1 MSTRLLLAIDE
12 QWPTRPD
19 CPWVLLGDDGQPV
32 SEGHSEPRH
41 WPAAAECEVVLTGPQ
56 CLWLE
61 VPLPRGARRDLPR
74 LLAYALEDRLLKD
87 PDTQHLTLSHRR
99 PADDGERDLA
109 GVLVVAR
116 DRLRQLIAQ
125 LTAIGRP
132 PRRVLAEMQTA
143 PAGGEVWQLSLSAS
157 GAILRSSPNAGLAV
171 DGDILA
177 PLLSQQAAT
186 ARAANLAPTRIDV
199 RLTPGL
205 AAPDLAALQAE
216 TAIPM
221 QVAVPYLWWQ
231 GADRKATNLLQGE
244 FAFRDNGSAWLL
256 KLRPALALGGG
267 ALAVWLLA
275 NVGEVVWMKHRLG
288 QIGERIERIYRS
300 SFPNAPVVA
309 PAAQMRQQL
318 NLERARHGLLR
329 DDDALSL
336 LAQATE
342 ALGTDAVDGVAA
354 LRFEEGRL
362 DLTLAG
368 PAAARA
374 EAVVGLLAS
383 RGLLANLRQDG
394 STTHLLLRRENLQ

>member
-143 PAGGEVWQLSLSAS
+143 PAGGEVWLVEAAGHAWS
-157 GAILRSSPNAGLAV
+157 GG
-171 DGDILA
+171 
-177 PLLSQQAAT
+177 QAA
-186 ARAANLAPTRIDV
+186 
-199 RLTPGL
+199 
-205 AAPDLAALQAE
+205 
-216 TAIPM
+216 
-221 QVAVPYLWWQ
+221 
-231 GADRKATNLLQGE
+231 
-244 FAFRDNGSAWLL
+244 GS
-256 KLRPALALGGG
+256 
-267 ALAVWLLA
+267 
-275 NVGEVVWMKHRLG
+275 
-288 QIGERIERIYRS
+288 
-300 SFPNAPVVA
+300 F
-309 PAAQMRQQL
+309 
-318 NLERARHGLLR
+318 
-329 DDDALSL
+329 
-336 LAQATE
+336 
-342 ALGTDAVDGVAA
+342 TDP
-354 LRFEEGRL
+354 
-362 DLTLAG
+362 AG
-368 PAAARA
+368 PD
-374 EAVVGLLAS
+374 AS
-383 RGLLANLRQDG
+383 TEMVRFFLEGAPESADEGQPAP
-394 STTHLLLRRENLQ
+394 ST

>member
-143 PAGGEVWQLSLSAS
+143 PAGGDVWQLSLSAS

-205 AAPDLAALQAE
+205 ATPDLAALQAE

-221 QVAVPYLWWQ
+221 QVAAPYLWWQ

>member
-275 NVGEVVWMKHRLG
+275 NVGEAIWMKHRLG